1 MLARLLPLSPA
12 TAPTR
17 ALDDLMHTLMAQA
30 QRRGDLAQR
39 GAAQV
44 QPADRAM
51 EIGSGALR
59 LTLGL
64 DQPPL
69 CAFRRIR

>member
-1 MLARLLPLSPA
+1 
-12 TAPTR
+12 
-17 ALDDLMHTLMAQA
+17 MHTLMAQA
-30 QRRGDLAQR
+30 QRRGDLPQR

-64 DQPPL
+64 ISRSATL
-69 CAFRRIR
+69 CPRGTATLQASLRAGPE